1 MANKHLERCST
12 SVIMNDLIFLNVFS
26 PASDWQES
34 SLDEDAG
41 KQALIGCQ
49 YECKLIKR
57 FEGQFGSELEL

>member
-1 MANKHLERCST
+1 MFNFSHNEGF
-12 SVIMNDLIFLNVFS
+12 DFLKCFF

-34 SLDEDAG
+34 SINEDVE

-49 YECKLIKR
+49 YECKLIKH

>member
-1 MANKHLERCST
+1 MFNFSHNERFDFFKC
-12 SVIMNDLIFLNVFS
+12 FFP